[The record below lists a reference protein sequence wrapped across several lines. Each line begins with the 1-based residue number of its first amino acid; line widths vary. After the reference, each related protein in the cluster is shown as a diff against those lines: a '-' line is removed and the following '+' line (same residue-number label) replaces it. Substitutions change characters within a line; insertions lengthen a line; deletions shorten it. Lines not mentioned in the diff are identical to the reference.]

1 MKKLHI
7 LVGLALAAGSIG
19 AAQAIAVDFSGY
31 ARGGYGVNTNGGRQ
45 TCFSLKGTR
54 NVETHYRLGNECDY
68 TLELNL
74 NSTLAKNTDGSEW
87 HVNFMLK
94 NWRDWK
100 QASSNKLDTTGYP
113 ATTPSFTS
121 AASYDNQGPATS
133 FAQAYAYGQNM
144 PILSGGTIWAGR
156 RYYNRV
162 QLGINDHF
170 LENDDGDGFGVDNV
184 NLGAGIKLNAGITVG
199 NDELNGQNG
208 QANNFHQKYIF
219 SVTDIPTFAG
229 SKLRVHAKLHRQSK
243 SDIVTLNSD
252 GSTSTAEVGD
262 DKTNG
267 YSVLFFHET
276 PNVLNGTLSAGVRF
290 SKRTH
295 NEGDGKSSLLF
306 VQQAGNFG
314 HHGYDLVSEFKST
327 KYTGTSIKDRWFS
340 LGGRLDA
347 QIYGPLRGI
356 AELGYDTVK
365 RSGASSGNNTYNF
378 THVTL
383 AAAFSAGADAGARPV
398 VRLYY
403 TYGKWNDNV
412 RKDAA
417 WGWPNNG
424 NTSDAAKVWG
434 NKTSG
439 SALGA
444 QWEAWW

>member
-1 MKKLHI
+1 
-7 LVGLALAAGSIG
+7 
-19 AAQAIAVDFSGY
+19 
-31 ARGGYGVNTNGGRQ
+31 
-45 TCFSLKGTR
+45 
-54 NVETHYRLGNECDY
+54 
-68 TLELNL
+68 
-74 NSTLAKNTDGSEW
+74 
-87 HVNFMLK
+87 MLK

-403 TYGKWNDNV
+403 TYGKCSS
-412 RKDAA
+412 
-417 WGWPNNG
+417 P
-424 NTSDAAKVWG
+424 
-434 NKTSG
+434 
-439 SALGA
+439 
-444 QWEAWW
+444 